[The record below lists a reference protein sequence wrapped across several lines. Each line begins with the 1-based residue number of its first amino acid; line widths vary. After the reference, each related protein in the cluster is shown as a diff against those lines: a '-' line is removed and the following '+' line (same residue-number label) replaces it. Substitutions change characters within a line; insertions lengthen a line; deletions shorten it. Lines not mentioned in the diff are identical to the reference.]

1 MASKPIIL
9 TVDDDL
15 QVLQAVA
22 RDLRHRYASN
32 YRITRAT
39 SANEALEALKTF
51 KLRNDPVA
59 LLIADQRMPQ
69 MDGVSFLSE
78 AITMFPD
85 TKRALLTAYAD
96 TDAAINAIN
105 QSKIHYYL
113 LKPWDPPEEKFYPVL
128 DDLLDDWQASY
139 QPVFEGV
146 RLVGDRWS
154 PQAHTLRDF
163 LARNQVPYRWLDVER
178 DKAALEIVKT
188 ANLNRE
194 DFPVVI
200 FEDGSQLLKPQPLE
214 IAEKVGLKTQAKSS
228 FYDLIIVGAG
238 PAGLASAVYGASEGL
253 DVALLDKEAPGG
265 QAGTSSRIENYLG
278 FPAGLSGGDLARRA
292 VTQARKFGAEIIT
305 PQEVAS
311 IELKD
316 NYKIITLKDDTV
328 LTCHALVVATG
339 VSYRKLDIPGIDTIT
354 GAGVYYGSSISEAT
368 ACKDE
373 EVYIVGAGNSA
384 GQAAMYLANFAKKV
398 HLLVRGSNL
407 EAKMSQYL
415 VDQINLVGNIVVHL
429 ETQVTEVHGNDHL
442 EEITIHNGEKS
453 EKVPTSAL
461 FIFIGAAPKTNWL
474 QGIILLDERG
484 FIYTGPETF
493 KDSKPPK
500 TWSLARKPFLLETS
514 IPGIFAA
521 GDVRHGS
528 VKRVA
533 SAVGEGSIAV
543 QFIHQYLAEV
553 GA

>member
-278 FPAGLSGGDLARRA
+278 FPAGLSGGDLTRRA

-368 ACKDE
+368 ACKNE

-384 GQAAMYLANFAKKV
+384 GQGAMYLANFAKKV
-398 HLLVRGSNL
+398 HLLVRGPNL

-429 ETQVTEVHGNDHL
+429 KTQVTEVHGNDHL
-442 EEITIHNGEKS
+442 EKITIHNGEKS

-474 QGIILLDERG
+474 QGVILLDEHG

-500 TWSLARKPFLLETS
+500 TWSLARKPLLLETN

-543 QFIHQYLAEV
+543 QFIHQYLAEI